1 MKKQETELNLNQ
13 KLSLIQKEFKA
24 NKSKFNSFGKYNF
37 RSAEDILEAL
47 KPFNEK
53 YEVSFIITEELI
65 GYDSQNPILLSKATI
80 LDNNGVNELFAT
92 SIVGVDL
99 NQKGMQVP
107 QQFGSA
113 SSYGKKYALGNL
125 LLIDDTQDADATN
138 NHGKEVK
145 TTTEEDLKW
154 LNKNTPEFNKAI
166 EYLKN
171 GGNIATIENK
181 YKLAKAVKDELLKV
195 K

>member
-1 MKKQETELNLNQ
+1 MKDLNLNQ

-53 YEVSFIITEELI
+53 YEVSFIIKEELI
-65 GYDSQNPILLSKATI
+65 SYDSQNPILLSKATI

-92 SIVGVDL
+92 AIVGVDL

-138 NHGKEVK
+138 KHDKEVK